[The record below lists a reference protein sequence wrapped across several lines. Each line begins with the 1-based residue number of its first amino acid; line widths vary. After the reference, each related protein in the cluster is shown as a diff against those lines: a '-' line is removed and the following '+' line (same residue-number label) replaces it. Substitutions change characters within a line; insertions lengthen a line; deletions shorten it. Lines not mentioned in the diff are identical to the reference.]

1 MTGLTGFINQ
11 CYYYSSLSLKEEMPM
26 EKIKE
31 RLSDVAHNWSYI
43 VMVTLFLFT
52 VQPGPTSSQALTTLP
67 VKVIKTEKQLK
78 REILDKFS
86 NDTYKH
92 SEMLA
97 ASDLKD
103 LLWAVGFEG
112 TALKTAWA
120 VARVESNG
128 RPLALNDNIRTG
140 DKSYG
145 IFQIN
150 MLGNLGI
157 DRKEKFEL
165 VSDKE
170 LFDPVTN
177 AEITYYMTK
186 GGTDWSSWPNSIGK
200 ARNLIPEF
208 PKN

>member
-1 MTGLTGFINQ
+1 
-11 CYYYSSLSLKEEMPM
+11 M
-26 EKIKE
+26 EKIKQ
-31 RLSDVAHNWSYI
+31 RLSEVAHSWSYI
-43 VMVTLFLFT
+43 VMITLFLFT
-52 VQPGPTSSQALTTLP
+52 VQPGPTTSQALTTLP

-78 REILDKFS
+78 REILDRFS
-86 NDTYKH
+86 NETYKH

-120 VARVESNG
+120 IARVESNG
-128 RPLALNDNIRTG
+128 RPLALNDNIKTG

-150 MLGNLGI
+150 MLGNLGD

-165 VSDKE
+165 VSNKE

-186 GGTDWSSWPNSIGK
+186 GGKDWSSWPNSIGK

>member
-1 MTGLTGFINQ
+1 
-11 CYYYSSLSLKEEMPM
+11 M

-43 VMVTLFLFT
+43 VMITLFMFT
-52 VQPGPTSSQALTTLP
+52 VQPGPTVSQALTTLP
-67 VKVIKTEKQLK
+67 VKVVKTEKQLK

-97 ASDLKD
+97 ASDLRD

-128 RPLALNDNIRTG
+128 RPLALNDDRSTG

-150 MLGNLGI
+150 MLGNLGV

-186 GGTDWSSWPNSIGK
+186 GGKDWSSWPNSIGK
-200 ARNLIPEF
+200 ARNLISEF
-208 PKN
+208 PKS

>member
-1 MTGLTGFINQ
+1 
-11 CYYYSSLSLKEEMPM
+11 M
-26 EKIKE
+26 EKIKQ
-31 RLSDVAHNWSYI
+31 RLSEVAHSWSYI
-43 VMVTLFLFT
+43 VMITLFLFT
-52 VQPGPTSSQALTTLP
+52 VQPGPTTSQALTTLP

-128 RPLALNDNIRTG
+128 RPLALNDNIKTG

-150 MLGNLGI
+150 MLGNLGD

-165 VSDKE
+165 VSNKE

-186 GGTDWSSWPNSIGK
+186 GGKDWSSWPNSIGK

>member
-1 MTGLTGFINQ
+1 
-11 CYYYSSLSLKEEMPM
+11 M
-26 EKIKE
+26 ERIK
-31 RLSDVAHNWSYI
+31 RGLSDVVHNWTAI
-43 VMVTLFLFT
+43 GLAVLFLFS
-52 VQPGPTSSQALTTLP
+52 VQPGPTASQALT
-67 VKVIKTEKQLK
+67 VEIQKTEKQLK
-78 REILDKFS
+78 REIINKFS
-86 NDTYKH
+86 NETYSS
-92 SEMLA
+92 SEMLTPE
-97 ASDLKD
+97 DLKD

-128 RPLALNDNIRTG
+128 RPLALNDNIKTG

-150 MLGNLGI
+150 MLGNLGD

-165 VSDKE
+165 VSNKE

-186 GGTDWSSWPNSIGK
+186 GGENWSSWSASTGK

-208 PKN
+208 PKS

>member
-1 MTGLTGFINQ
+1 
-11 CYYYSSLSLKEEMPM
+11 M
-26 EKIKE
+26 EKIKQ
-31 RLSDVAHNWSYI
+31 RLSEVAHSWSYI
-43 VMVTLFLFT
+43 VMITLFLFT

-128 RPLALNDNIRTG
+128 RPLALNDNIKTG

-150 MLGNLGI
+150 MLGNIG
-157 DRKEKFEL
+157 DNRKEKFEL
-165 VSDKE
+165 VSNKE

-186 GGTDWSSWPNSIGK
+186 GGKDWSSWPNSIGK
-200 ARNLIPEF
+200 ARDLIPEF

>member
-1 MTGLTGFINQ
+1 
-11 CYYYSSLSLKEEMPM
+11 MPM
-26 EKIKE
+26 ERIK
-31 RLSDVAHNWSYI
+31 RSLSDVVHNWTAI
-43 VMVTLFLFT
+43 GLAVLFLFS
-52 VQPGPTSSQALTTLP
+52 VQPGPTASQALT
-67 VKVIKTEKQLK
+67 VEIQKTEKQLK
-78 REILDKFS
+78 REIMNKFS
-86 NDTYKH
+86 NETYSS

-97 ASDLKD
+97 PEDLKD

-128 RPLALNDNIRTG
+128 RPLALNDNKSTG

-150 MLGNLGI
+150 MLGELGI
-157 DRKEKFEL
+157 DRLEKFKL
-165 VSDKE
+165 VSNKE

-186 GGTDWSSWPNSIGK
+186 GGENWSSWSASTGK

-208 PKN
+208 PKS

>member
-1 MTGLTGFINQ
+1 
-11 CYYYSSLSLKEEMPM
+11 MPM
-26 EKIKE
+26 EKIKQ
-31 RLSDVAHNWSYI
+31 RLSEVAHSWSYI
-43 VMVTLFLFT
+43 VMITLFLFT
-52 VQPGPTSSQALTTLP
+52 VQPGPTASQALTTLP

-78 REILDKFS
+78 REILDRFS
-86 NDTYKH
+86 NETYKH

-120 VARVESNG
+120 IARVESNG
-128 RPLALNDNIRTG
+128 RPLALNDNTRTG

-150 MLGNLGI
+150 MLGDLGD

-165 VSDKE
+165 VSNKE

-186 GGTDWSSWPNSIGK
+186 GGKDWSSWPNSIGK

-208 PKN
+208 PKH

>member
-1 MTGLTGFINQ
+1 
-11 CYYYSSLSLKEEMPM
+11 MPM

-31 RLSDVAHNWSYI
+31 RLSEVAHNWSYI
-43 VMVTLFLFT
+43 AITVLFLFT
-52 VQPGPTSSQALTTLP
+52 VQPGPTVTQALTTLP
-67 VKVIKTEKQLK
+67 LPVEVVEKTERQLK
-78 REILDKFS
+78 REIIDKFS
-86 NDTYKH
+86 NETYKH

-97 ASDLKD
+97 ATDLKD

-112 TALKTAWA
+112 IALKTAWA

-128 RPLALNDNIRTG
+128 RPMALNDNTRTG

-150 MLGNLGI
+150 MLGNLGV
-157 DRKEKFEL
+157 DRKDKFEL
-165 VSDKE
+165 VSNKE

-186 GGTDWSSWPNSIGK
+186 GGSNWSSWPNSIGK
-200 ARNLIPEF
+200 ARNLIHEF
-208 PKN
+208 PKD

>member
-1 MTGLTGFINQ
+1 
-11 CYYYSSLSLKEEMPM
+11 M
-26 EKIKE
+26 EKIKQ
-31 RLSDVAHNWSYI
+31 RLSEVAHSWSYI
-43 VMVTLFLFT
+43 VMITLFLFT

-120 VARVESNG
+120 IARVESNG
-128 RPLALNDNIRTG
+128 RPLALNDNTRTG

-150 MLGNLGI
+150 MLGNLGD

-165 VSDKE
+165 VSNKE

-186 GGTDWSSWPNSIGK
+186 GGKDWSSWPNSIGK

>member
-1 MTGLTGFINQ
+1 
-11 CYYYSSLSLKEEMPM
+11 M
-26 EKIKE
+26 EKIKQ
-31 RLSDVAHNWSYI
+31 RLSEVAHSWSYI
-43 VMVTLFLFT
+43 VMITLFLFT
-52 VQPGPTSSQALTTLP
+52 VQPGPISSQALTTLP

-78 REILDKFS
+78 REILNRFS
-86 NDTYKH
+86 NETYKH

-120 VARVESNG
+120 IARVESNG
-128 RPLALNDNIRTG
+128 RPLALNDNIKTG

-150 MLGNLGI
+150 MLGNLGD

-186 GGTDWSSWPNSIGK
+186 GGKDWSSWPNSIGK

>member
-1 MTGLTGFINQ
+1 
-11 CYYYSSLSLKEEMPM
+11 M
-26 EKIKE
+26 ERIKQ
-31 RLSDVAHNWSYI
+31 RLSDVAHNWAYI
-43 VMVTLFLFT
+43 GMITLFLFS
-52 VQPGPTSSQALTTLP
+52 VQPGPTITQALTTVP
-67 VKVIKTEKQLK
+67 VKVQKTEKQLK
-78 REILDKFS
+78 REIINKFS

-97 ASDLKD
+97 AEDLKD

-120 VARVESNG
+120 VATVESNG
-128 RPLALNDNIRTG
+128 RPLALNDNKSTG

-150 MLGNLGI
+150 MLGELGLA
-157 DRKEKFEL
+157 RKEKFNL
-165 VSDKE
+165 VSNKE

-186 GGTDWSSWPNSIGK
+186 GGKDWSSWPNSIGK
-200 ARNLIPEF
+200 AKTLIKEF
-208 PKN
+208 PAS

>member
-1 MTGLTGFINQ
+1 
-11 CYYYSSLSLKEEMPM
+11 M

-43 VMVTLFLFT
+43 VMITLFLFT
-52 VQPGPTSSQALTTLP
+52 VQPGPTSSQALNTLP
-67 VKVIKTEKQLK
+67 LQVVKTEKQLK

-86 NDTYKH
+86 NETYKH

-112 TALKTAWA
+112 DALKTAWA

-128 RPLALNDNIRTG
+128 RPLALNDNHKTG

-150 MLGNLGI
+150 MLGNLGD

-165 VSDKE
+165 VSNKE

-186 GGTDWSSWPNSIGK
+186 GGKDWSSWPNSIGK
-200 ARNLIPEF
+200 ARDLIPEF

>member
-1 MTGLTGFINQ
+1 
-11 CYYYSSLSLKEEMPM
+11 M
-26 EKIKE
+26 EKIKQ
-31 RLSDVAHNWSYI
+31 RLSEVAHSWSYI
-43 VMVTLFLFT
+43 VMITLFLFT
-52 VQPGPTSSQALTTLP
+52 VQPGPISSQALTTLP

-78 REILDKFS
+78 REILDRFS
-86 NDTYKH
+86 NETYKH

-120 VARVESNG
+120 IARVESNG
-128 RPLALNDNIRTG
+128 RPLALNDNTRTG

-150 MLGNLGI
+150 MLGDLGD

-165 VSDKE
+165 VSNKE

-186 GGTDWSSWPNSIGK
+186 GGKDWSSWPNSIGK

>member
-1 MTGLTGFINQ
+1 
-11 CYYYSSLSLKEEMPM
+11 M
-26 EKIKE
+26 ERIK
-31 RLSDVAHNWSYI
+31 RSLSDVVHNWTAI
-43 VMVTLFLFT
+43 GLAVLFLFS
-52 VQPGPTSSQALTTLP
+52 VQPGPTASQALT
-67 VKVIKTEKQLK
+67 VEIQKTEKQLK
-78 REILDKFS
+78 REIINKFS
-86 NDTYKH
+86 NETYSS
-92 SEMLA
+92 SEMLTPE
-97 ASDLKD
+97 DLKD

-128 RPLALNDNIRTG
+128 RPLALNDNIKTG

-150 MLGNLGI
+150 MLGNLGD

-165 VSDKE
+165 VSNKE

-186 GGTDWSSWPNSIGK
+186 GGENWSSWSASTGK

-208 PKN
+208 PKS

>member
-1 MTGLTGFINQ
+1 
-11 CYYYSSLSLKEEMPM
+11 M

-31 RLSDVAHNWSYI
+31 RLGEVAHSWSYI
-43 VMVTLFLFT
+43 GMIILFLFT
-52 VQPGPTSSQALTTLP
+52 VQPGPTATQA
-67 VKVIKTEKQLK
+67 VIVQPIPTVNLVAEVEKTERQLK

-86 NDTYKH
+86 NETYKH

-97 ASDLKD
+97 AEDLKD

-112 TALKTAWA
+112 IALKTAWA

-128 RPLALNDNIRTG
+128 RPLALNDNTRTG

-150 MLGNLGI
+150 MLGKLGD
-157 DRKEKFEL
+157 DRKDKFEL
-165 VSDKE
+165 VSNKE

-177 AEITYYMTK
+177 AEITYHMTK

-200 ARNLIPEF
+200 ARNLIHEF
-208 PKN
+208 PKS

>member
-1 MTGLTGFINQ
+1 
-11 CYYYSSLSLKEEMPM
+11 M
-26 EKIKE
+26 EKIKQ
-31 RLSDVAHNWSYI
+31 RLSEVAHSWSYI
-43 VMVTLFLFT
+43 VMITLFLFT
-52 VQPGPTSSQALTTLP
+52 VQPGPTTSQALTTLP

-78 REILDKFS
+78 REILDRFS
-86 NDTYKH
+86 NETYKH

-128 RPLALNDNIRTG
+128 RPLALNDNTKTG

-150 MLGNLGI
+150 MLGNLGD

-165 VSDKE
+165 VSNKE

-186 GGTDWSSWPNSIGK
+186 GGKDWSSWPNSIGK

>member
-1 MTGLTGFINQ
+1 
-11 CYYYSSLSLKEEMPM
+11 M
-26 EKIKE
+26 EKIKQ
-31 RLSDVAHNWSYI
+31 RLSEVAHSWSYI
-43 VMVTLFLFT
+43 VMITLFLFT
-52 VQPGPTSSQALTTLP
+52 VQPGPTTSQALTTLP

-78 REILDKFS
+78 REILNRFS
-86 NDTYKH
+86 NETYKH

-120 VARVESNG
+120 IARVESNG
-128 RPLALNDNIRTG
+128 RPLALNDNTRTG

-150 MLGNLGI
+150 MLGNLGAN
-157 DRKEKFEL
+157 RKEKFEL
-165 VSDKE
+165 VSNKE

-186 GGTDWSSWPNSIGK
+186 GGKDWSSWPNSIGK

>member
-1 MTGLTGFINQ
+1 
-11 CYYYSSLSLKEEMPM
+11 M
-26 EKIKE
+26 EKIKQ
-31 RLSDVAHNWSYI
+31 RLSEVAHSWSYI
-43 VMVTLFLFT
+43 VMITLFLFT
-52 VQPGPTSSQALTTLP
+52 VQPGPTTSQALTTLP

-78 REILDKFS
+78 REILDRFS
-86 NDTYKH
+86 NETYKH

-120 VARVESNG
+120 IARVESNG
-128 RPLALNDNIRTG
+128 RPLALNDNIKTG

-150 MLGNLGI
+150 MLGNLGE

-186 GGTDWSSWPNSIGK
+186 GGKDWSSWPNSIGK

>member
-1 MTGLTGFINQ
+1 
-11 CYYYSSLSLKEEMPM
+11 MPM

-31 RLSDVAHNWSYI
+31 RLSEVAHNWSYI
-43 VMVTLFLFT
+43 AITVLFLFT
-52 VQPGPTSSQALTTLP
+52 VQPGPTVTQALTTLP
-67 VKVIKTEKQLK
+67 LPVEVVEKTERQLK

-86 NDTYKH
+86 NETYKH

-97 ASDLKD
+97 ATDLRD

-112 TALKTAWA
+112 IALKTAWA

-128 RPLALNDNIRTG
+128 RPLALNDNTRTG

-150 MLGNLGI
+150 MLGNLGE
-157 DRKEKFEL
+157 DRKDKFEL
-165 VSDKE
+165 VSNKE

-186 GGTDWSSWPNSIGK
+186 GGSNWSSWPNSIGK
-200 ARNLIPEF
+200 ARNLIHEF
-208 PKN
+208 PKD

>member
-1 MTGLTGFINQ
+1 
-11 CYYYSSLSLKEEMPM
+11 M
-26 EKIKE
+26 EKIKQ
-31 RLSDVAHNWSYI
+31 RLSEVAHSWSYI
-43 VMVTLFLFT
+43 VMITLFLFT
-52 VQPGPTSSQALTTLP
+52 VQPGPTTSQALTTLP

-78 REILDKFS
+78 REILDRFS
-86 NDTYKH
+86 NETYKH

-120 VARVESNG
+120 IARVESNG
-128 RPLALNDNIRTG
+128 RPLALNDNIKTG

-150 MLGNLGI
+150 MLGQLGLK
-157 DRKEKFEL
+157 RKDKFEL
-165 VSDKE
+165 VSNKE

-186 GGTDWSSWPNSIGK
+186 GGKDWSSWPNSIGK

>member
-1 MTGLTGFINQ
+1 
-11 CYYYSSLSLKEEMPM
+11 M

-31 RLSDVAHNWSYI
+31 RLGEVAHSWSYI
-43 VMVTLFLFT
+43 GMIILFLFT
-52 VQPGPTSSQALTTLP
+52 VQPGPTATQASTVQPMPTVNL
-67 VKVIKTEKQLK
+67 VVEVEKTERQLK

-86 NDTYKH
+86 NETYKH
-92 SEMLA
+92 SEMLPA
-97 ASDLKD
+97 DDLKD

-112 TALKTAWA
+112 IALKTAWA

-150 MLGNLGI
+150 MLGKLGD
-157 DRKEKFEL
+157 DRKDKFEL
-165 VSDKE
+165 VSNKE

-177 AEITYYMTK
+177 AEITYHMTK

-200 ARNLIPEF
+200 ARNLIHEF
-208 PKN
+208 PKS

>member
-1 MTGLTGFINQ
+1 
-11 CYYYSSLSLKEEMPM
+11 MPM

-31 RLSDVAHNWSYI
+31 RLHEVAHSWSYI
-43 VMVTLFLFT
+43 GMITLFLFT
-52 VQPGPTSSQALTTLP
+52 VQPGPTATQALTVQPIPTVNL
-67 VKVIKTEKQLK
+67 VAKVEKTERQLK

-86 NDTYKH
+86 NETYKH

-97 ASDLKD
+97 AEDLKD

-112 TALKTAWA
+112 IALKTAWA

-128 RPLALNDNIRTG
+128 RPLALNDNTRTG

-150 MLGNLGI
+150 MLGKLGD
-157 DRKEKFEL
+157 DRKDKFEL
-165 VSDKE
+165 VSNKE

-177 AEITYYMTK
+177 AEITYHMTK

-200 ARNLIPEF
+200 ARNLIHEF
-208 PKN
+208 PKS

>member
-1 MTGLTGFINQ
+1 
-11 CYYYSSLSLKEEMPM
+11 M

-31 RLSDVAHNWSYI
+31 RLHEVAHSWSYI
-43 VMVTLFLFT
+43 VMIILFLFT
-52 VQPGPTSSQALTTLP
+52 VQPGPTATQAVIVQP
-67 VKVIKTEKQLK
+67 VPVPVVKVEKTERQLK
-78 REILDKFS
+78 REIVDKFS
-86 NDTYKH
+86 NETYKH
-92 SEMLA
+92 SEVIA
-97 ASDLKD
+97 PKDLKD

-128 RPLALNDNIRTG
+128 RPLALNDNTRTG

-150 MLGNLGI
+150 MLGKLGN
-157 DRKEKFEL
+157 DRRDKFDL
-165 VSDKE
+165 VSNKE

-186 GGTDWSSWPNSIGK
+186 GGKDWSAWIASTGK
-200 ARNLIPEF
+200 ARSLIPEF
-208 PKN
+208 PKS

>member
-1 MTGLTGFINQ
+1 
-11 CYYYSSLSLKEEMPM
+11 M

-31 RLSDVAHNWSYI
+31 SLSDVVHNWMAI
-43 VMVTLFLFT
+43 GVVVLFLFS
-52 VQPGPTSSQALTTLP
+52 VQPGPTASQALT
-67 VKVIKTEKQLK
+67 VEIQKTEKQLK

-86 NDTYKH
+86 NETYKH
-92 SEMLA
+92 SQMLA
-97 ASDLKD
+97 PKDLKD

-112 TALKTAWA
+112 ASLKTAWS

-128 RPLALNDNIRTG
+128 RPLALNDNKSTG

-150 MLGNLGI
+150 MLGQLGI
-157 DRKEKFEL
+157 DRKEKFDL
-165 VSDKE
+165 VSNKE

-186 GGTDWSSWPNSIGK
+186 GGKDWSSWPNSIGK
-200 ARNLIPEF
+200 AKELIPQF
-208 PKN
+208 PKA

>member
-1 MTGLTGFINQ
+1 
-11 CYYYSSLSLKEEMPM
+11 M

-92 SEMLA
+92 SEMLPPE
-97 ASDLKD
+97 DLKD

-112 TALKTAWA
+112 IALKTAWA
-120 VARVESNG
+120 VANVESNG
-128 RPLALNDNIRTG
+128 RPLALNDNKSTG

-150 MLGNLGI
+150 MLGELGV

-165 VSDKE
+165 VSNKE

-186 GGTDWSSWPNSIGK
+186 GGKDWSSWPNSIGK
-200 ARNLIPEF
+200 ARNLISEF

>member
-1 MTGLTGFINQ
+1 
-11 CYYYSSLSLKEEMPM
+11 M
-26 EKIKE
+26 EKIKQ
-31 RLSDVAHNWSYI
+31 RLSEVAHSWSYI
-43 VMVTLFLFT
+43 VMITLFLFT
-52 VQPGPTSSQALTTLP
+52 VQPGPTTSQALTTLP

-78 REILDKFS
+78 REILNRFS
-86 NDTYKH
+86 NETYKH

-120 VARVESNG
+120 IARVESNG
-128 RPLALNDNIRTG
+128 RPLALNDNTRTG

-150 MLGNLGI
+150 MLGDLGD

-165 VSDKE
+165 VSNKE

-186 GGTDWSSWPNSIGK
+186 GGKDWSSWPNSIGK

-208 PKN
+208 PKH

>member
-1 MTGLTGFINQ
+1 
-11 CYYYSSLSLKEEMPM
+11 M
-26 EKIKE
+26 EKIKQ
-31 RLSDVAHNWSYI
+31 RLSEVAHSWSYI
-43 VMVTLFLFT
+43 VMITLFLFT
-52 VQPGPTSSQALTTLP
+52 VQPGPTTSQALTTLP

-78 REILDKFS
+78 REILNRFS
-86 NDTYKH
+86 NETYKH

-120 VARVESNG
+120 IARVESNG
-128 RPLALNDNIRTG
+128 RPLALNDNTRTG

-150 MLGNLGI
+150 MLGDLGD

-165 VSDKE
+165 VSNKE

-186 GGTDWSSWPNSIGK
+186 GGKDWSSWPNSIGK